1 MARKDERSTHLRQ
14 ALARQARNIQRP
26 TQKLTKPQHP
36 KCLRKGGTQESVS
49 DSATELS
56 KGGEFVLLFFV
67 RELCTAIG
75 QIRGV
80 LRRFFWRGDCRH
92 DAHMFG
98 NRSFPTKHTKD
109 TKALSYRFCFI
120 NVLRVFRWQL
130 FRTIRVISVIGG

>member
-1 MARKDERSTHLRQ
+1 MNAQRASGKRWRGRPATFNAQRRSSQSLSTRNVSGKEERRKVFP
-14 ALARQARNIQRP
+14 N
-26 TQKLTKPQHP
+26 
-36 KCLRKGGTQESVS
+36 
-49 DSATELS
+49 SATELS

-120 NVLRVFRWQL
+120 NVLRVFRGQL